1 MAKAPKSAK
10 KLEQALTRLQRLPR
24 LNELVIE
31 GGKRPLGVFFRENK
45 QTVQPQIILWID
57 SANGFIRAT
66 QIINPND
73 TQDGGLNEGLA
84 SLVKAMTGPFMA
96 LPTSPML
103 EPEVTGNGKVL
114 SLEAHRATK
123 KNGAKKEAGSQSP
136 QPGLPARIR
145 INDPA
150 LAEAAAQMLAPYNI
164 PVEYQ
169 ETLPAFEEVF
179 AALSEGIGLDDP
191 EAEPPVPFEW
201 EIEDESVFPPLF
213 KAAASLWRRQP
224 WEYMPGDIPLAV
236 KLDKY
241 GPDPKTKTLY
251 ASIMGSG
258 GVVTGAAFYFSA
270 EAYKRTLAQGQSQTI
285 DDEKLDEL
293 IEMMRQAGAPVD
305 GVPPEM
311 LREMVG
317 QIAGPELGLDSDEEA
332 IMKMEDSLVVYF
344 DDSEEVDPTYLE
356 WLAEHKLKYASRE
369 AIPTFHRLVKGS
381 GPRPLNP
388 REVKALTMSLEAINE
403 FFSTYR
409 FMLEEYQSPGP
420 GGFQHTSHV
429 GEARSKADRTPV
441 EVNFPAKGY
450 EKDYGEYVNEARNA
464 LFYMDEDEEEVEEPA
479 EPPSLAALTT
489 LYRFQVKLDWKK
501 SVWRRIELRGDQTL
515 HDLHSAIQAAFDWDN
530 DHLYAFFLS
539 GKAWDQRTAYESPY
553 SEDSRSAAGYRLEN
567 LPLQPKQQFLYIF
580 DFGDELRHQV
590 KLEAIIPGGVVPGKD
605 YPIITEVHGDSV
617 PQYGY
622 EDEDDEE

>member
-1 MAKAPKSAK
+1 MAKASKSTK
-10 KLEQALTRLQRLPR
+10 KLDKALTRLQHLPR

-31 GGKRPLGVFFRENK
+31 GGKRPLGVFFREHK
-45 QTVQPQIILWID
+45 QTVQPQIILWVD
-57 SANGFIRAT
+57 SATGFVRGM
-66 QIINPND
+66 QLVNPAD
-73 TQDGGLNEGLA
+73 TQDDGISEGLE
-84 SLVKAMTGPFMA
+84 SLVKALTGPFMA
-96 LPTSPML
+96 LPIPAA
-103 EPEVTGNGKVL
+103 PDDNGKVV
-114 SLEAHRATK
+114 SLEARRTSK
-123 KNGAKKEAGSQSP
+123 KNSAKKASDFQLP

-150 LAEAAAQMLAPYNI
+150 LAEAATQMLASYQI

-169 ETLPAFEEVF
+169 ETLPAFDQVF
-179 AALSEGIGLDDP
+179 AALSEQIGTGDP
-191 EAEPPVPFEW
+191 EAAPPEPFEW
-201 EIEDESVFPPLF
+201 EIEDESVLPPLF

-224 WEYMPGDIPLAV
+224 WEYMPGDIPLAIM
-236 KLDKY
+236 LDNH
-241 GPDPKTKTLY
+241 GPDSKTKTLY

-258 GVVTGAAFYFSA
+258 GIVTGAAFYFSA
-270 EAYKRTLAQGQSQTI
+270 EAYKRTLVQGQSQNI

-293 IEMMRQAGAPVD
+293 IEMLRQAGAPVD
-305 GVPPEM
+305 GVPPDV

-317 QIAGPELGLDSDEEA
+317 QIAGPELGLDSDEDA
-332 IMKMEDSLVVYF
+332 VMKMEDSLVVYF
-344 DDSEEVDPTYLE
+344 DASEEVDPTYLE
-356 WLAEHKLKYASRE
+356 WLAEHKLKSASRE
-369 AIPTFHRLVKGS
+369 AIPTFHRIIKGS
-381 GPRPLNP
+381 GPRPMNP
-388 REVKALTMSLEAINE
+388 REVKALTMALEALNQ

-420 GGFQHTSHV
+420 GGFQHTAYV
-429 GEARSKADRTPV
+429 GEAKSKADRTPV
-441 EVNFPAKGY
+441 EVIFPAKGY
-450 EKDYGEYVNEARNA
+450 ERDYVEYVEEARNA
-464 LFYMDEDEEEVEEPA
+464 LFYEEEAEAEAPE

-501 SVWRRIELRGDQTL
+501 SVWRRIEMRGDQTL

-553 SEDSRSAAGYRLEN
+553 SEEGRSASRYRLEN

-605 YPIITEVHGDSV
+605 YPLITEVHGDSV